1 MHVYLSVHMFVCTVW
16 ILQELVEMTDMENN
30 SDVGGFS
37 TLEGHGRAASM
48 PRLSAGFQVSLSLFH
63 SHSLLSLSAFICFR
77 DCDFSQGGFISERFT
92 DKGIRGKGEKMNR
105 EHRFYS

>member
-1 MHVYLSVHMFVCTVW
+1 MCCGACVLVYASVCTVW

-30 SDVGGFS
+30 SDVVGFS

-63 SHSLLSLSAFICFR
+63 SHCVRVVICER
-77 DCDFSQGGFISERFT
+77 DTQMKD
-92 DKGIRGKGEKMNR
+92 
-105 EHRFYS
+105 